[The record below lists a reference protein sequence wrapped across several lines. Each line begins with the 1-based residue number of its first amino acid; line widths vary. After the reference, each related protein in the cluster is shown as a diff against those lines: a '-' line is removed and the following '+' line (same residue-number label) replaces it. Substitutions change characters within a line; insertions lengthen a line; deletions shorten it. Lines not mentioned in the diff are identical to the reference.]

1 MRTQVCFPI
10 QLTHFLLSHLISI
23 SSLSL
28 LKGAPIL
35 FNTSHLS
42 TSKLFSNWV
51 ERVVSKQTGQP
62 GASPPCS
69 TSLGTVPMLAT
80 WGTALPTLR
89 FPPAAAAALWQ
100 PTVPQQWLLGGDTAP
115 LRGIEEQSVQK
126 VLFFFSTLHFLSG
139 KAIKWTFTF
148 SLNDIIQQLI
158 NFLWPLHRKISKP

>member
-35 FNTSHLS
+35 CNTSHLS
-42 TSKLFSNWV
+42 TSKLFSNWI

-69 TSLGTVPMLAT
+69 TFLGTIPMLAT

-89 FPPAAAAALWQ
+89 FP
-100 PTVPQQWLLGGDTAP
+100 QQLLLLYGSQQSHSSGFWEGTQ
-115 LRGIEEQSVQK
+115 LLSGGIEEQSVQK